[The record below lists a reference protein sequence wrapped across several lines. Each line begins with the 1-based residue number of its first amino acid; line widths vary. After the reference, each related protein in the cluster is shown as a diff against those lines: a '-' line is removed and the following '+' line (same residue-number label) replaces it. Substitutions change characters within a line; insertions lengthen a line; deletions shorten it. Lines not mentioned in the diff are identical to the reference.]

1 MGAFTYPGCYDC
13 INREF
18 DPAECET
25 CSDGSKWE
33 GENTEEELTYA
44 EFRDFFQENI

>member
-1 MGAFTYPGCYDC
+1 MARCSTPQCEGC

-18 DPAECET
+18 DPFRCDT
-25 CSDGSKWE
+25 CVEGSNWE

-44 EFRDFFQENI
+44 EFKDLFGEAA